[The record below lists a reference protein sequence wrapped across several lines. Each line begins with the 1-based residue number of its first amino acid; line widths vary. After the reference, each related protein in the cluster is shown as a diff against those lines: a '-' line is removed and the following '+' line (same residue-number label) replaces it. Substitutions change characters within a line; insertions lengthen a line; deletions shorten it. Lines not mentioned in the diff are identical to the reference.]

1 MQIKIKTAT
10 FCKLT
15 LTFGK
20 KQKSQPEKYVN
31 VGCFAGHGQIPF
43 FSPRNI
49 TGQSTFW
56 FGRLPIFWS
65 KGKYN
70 KNLDDEL
77 MDCLICQDVSL
88 LSDFNKKKKV
98 QDASNRFIK
107 SSRALQSCEVI
118 TDLQEREGEESCSA
132 TSGKEQMGKR
142 IRSEAQSETGK
153 LQCTDSW
160 YHQLFLGSHALP
172 ELTMLLNCSHLAGD
186 EVWSVKT
193 GQGSLTLNT

>member
-77 MDCLICQDVSL
+77 MDCSICQDVSL
-88 LSDFNKKKKV
+88 LSDFNKKKKGSRHL
-98 QDASNRFIK
+98 QQIYK
-107 SSRALQSCEVI
+107 KQQSSSELGGNHRPPRKGGRGKLLCNLWQAA
-118 TDLQEREGEESCSA
+118 D
-132 TSGKEQMGKR
+132 GKENQ
-142 IRSEAQSETGK
+142 
-153 LQCTDSW
+153 
-160 YHQLFLGSHALP
+160 
-172 ELTMLLNCSHLAGD
+172 
-186 EVWSVKT
+186 V
-193 GQGSLTLNT
+193 